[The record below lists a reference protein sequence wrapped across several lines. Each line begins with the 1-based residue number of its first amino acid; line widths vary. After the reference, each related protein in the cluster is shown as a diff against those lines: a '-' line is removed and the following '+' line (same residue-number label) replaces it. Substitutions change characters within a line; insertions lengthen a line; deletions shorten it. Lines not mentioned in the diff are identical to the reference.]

1 MKKAIAINAS
11 PRKNGSTALLLQEA
25 LRGAAEAG
33 AETEL
38 IHLIDLDF
46 KGCVS
51 CFACKRLG
59 NPNYGKCNLKDDLTP
74 VLEKIAEADV
84 LLIGSPIYVG
94 NVTGMAR
101 NFIERQ
107 LFPYI
112 TYSKENP
119 SCWKGKLSCAY
130 IFTQNCPAERSAMY
144 ESMYAANASNLRFFG
159 GKVETLVAANT
170 WQFDDYGK
178 YSSSMFDVEEKR
190 RIRDEEFPKTLAE
203 AFELGR
209 RLTE

>member
-11 PRKNGSTALLLQEA
+11 PRKNGNTAALLQEA
-25 LRGAAEAG
+25 LRGAAAAG

-38 IHLIDLDF
+38 VHLIDLDF

-59 NPNYGKCNLKDDLTP
+59 NPNYGKCNLKDELTP

-84 LLIGSPIYVG
+84 LLVGSPIYIG

-119 SCWKGKLSCAY
+119 SCWKGKLNCGY
-130 IFTQNCPAERSAMY
+130 IFTQNCPAERSGMY
-144 ESMYAANASNLRFFG
+144 ESMYAANAGNYRFFG
-159 GKVETLVAANT
+159 GKVETMVAANT

-190 RIRDEEFPKTLAE
+190 RLRDEEFPKTLAE
-203 AFELGR
+203 AYDLGR